1 MGTSWCSASSKRLAT
16 LIIHGPCLA
25 VRGYD
30 LPRMASIDPAST
42 RDDPTE
48 PSVSSNARKEAGRA
62 RQNAKHERYRTTDS
76 ILKVSD
82 LVNDDP
88 LEGSCFERSR
98 TRNWNERSESRAG
111 C

>member
-30 LPRMASIDPAST
+30 LPRIASIDPAST
-42 RDDPTE
+42 RDDPTDH
-48 PSVSSNARKEAGRA
+48 SVSSNARKEAGRA
-62 RQNAKHERYRTTDS
+62 RLDTKHERYRTTDS
-76 ILKVSD
+76 ILKVSE

-88 LEGSCFERSR
+88 VEGRSFERSR
-98 TRNWNERSESRAG
+98 TRHWNERS
-111 C
+111 